1 MKKPEITPNSAGG
14 FDLLVER
21 DAGNPVRVLTGK
33 RSLEFF
39 KELKK
44 VSQQAIDKLNEK
56 NGPGIDSDEF
66 RAWKDNYAEMYPANF
81 ATLNDEDLYKIFYTT

>member
-39 KELKK
+39 KDLKK
-44 VSQQAIDKLNEK
+44 VCDEAIDSINRK
-56 NGPGIDSDEF
+56 NGPGINSKEF
-66 RAWKDNYAEMYPANF
+66 KEWKKMYKDQYPEYF
-81 ATLNDEDLYKIFYTT
+81 ATLNDENLYDVFTAS

>member
-1 MKKPEITPNSAGG
+1 MKKPEIIPNSAGG

-39 KELKK
+39 KELRK
-44 VSQQAIDKLNEK
+44 VCNTAIDTINEN
-56 NGPGIDSDEF
+56 NGPGIDSKEF
-66 RAWKDNYAEMYPANF
+66 KDWKKMYEKAYPEYF
-81 ATLNDEDLYKIFYTT
+81 CTLGNEDIYKVFCAG

>member
-44 VSQQAIDKLNEK
+44 VCNIAIEKLSDSPDSINHS
-56 NGPGIDSDEF
+56 IDE
-66 RAWKDNYAEMYPANF
+66 
-81 ATLNDEDLYKIFYTT
+81 